1 MMVIQH
7 LFRDVATFHI
17 SEFRDRLELE
27 RVTHDYYVTPNI
39 MLLVRDDCEGAA
51 EKVVESKYK
60 ARFVRHTINPL
71 DVCHYDLIH
80 SVPKTDARATNFAA
94 LYYQIALI
102 ETCTLQSGRFL
113 VKNSK
118 VTGIQGLHR
127 GRGLFANVMFRKGD
141 IVGWYPCTPGTTN
154 HEEGATGNI
163 STYCFKMLD
172 TGIIYDNYAESQK
185 ISAEEDPTTRC
196 YNTLV
201 DEATKMGLA
210 C

>member
-27 RVTHDYYVTPNI
+27 CVTHDYYDTPNRV
-39 MLLVRDDCEGAA
+39 LLVTDDCEGAA

-102 ETCTLQSGRFL
+102 DR
-113 VKNSK
+113 NM
-118 VTGIQGLHR
+118 H
-127 GRGLFANVMFRKGD
+127 FAKWEIFG
-141 IVGWYPCTPGTTN
+141 
-154 HEEGATGNI
+154 EE
-163 STYCFKMLD
+163 
-172 TGIIYDNYAESQK
+172 
-185 ISAEEDPTTRC
+185 
-196 YNTLV
+196 
-201 DEATKMGLA
+201 
-210 C
+210 